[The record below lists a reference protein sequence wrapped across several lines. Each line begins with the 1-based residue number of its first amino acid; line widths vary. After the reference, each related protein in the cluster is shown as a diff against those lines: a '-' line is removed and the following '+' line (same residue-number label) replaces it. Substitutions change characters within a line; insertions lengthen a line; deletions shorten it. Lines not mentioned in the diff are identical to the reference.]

1 MQVFLFFQAIRCT
14 FNDDTMLFADSY
26 LSIEAPAQGLFRD
39 RGSRFL
45 SFAFPVKNES
55 NVKEILFG
63 LRGEHPSAVH
73 HCYAWRLGADK
84 LQYRANDDGEPSG
97 SAGKPIL
104 GQIQSRDLT
113 NILVVVVR
121 YFGGTLLGVPGLIHA
136 YKTAAA
142 EVLDKAVVEELFI
155 QYHYRISYNAED
167 TSAIMR
173 LLRELQAKIIENGY
187 DERHFIRF
195 HLKKQFVDQLNQGL
209 GELYKTKLELLA
221 QLP

>member
-1 MQVFLFFQAIRCT
+1 
-14 FNDDTMLFADSY
+14 MLFADSY
-26 LSIEAPAQGLFRD
+26 LSIEAPAEGLFRD

-55 NVKEILFG
+55 SVKEILIG

-142 EVLDKAVVEELFI
+142 EALEKAVVEELFI
-155 QYHYRISYNAED
+155 QYDYRISYDAED

-187 DERHFIRF
+187 DERHFTRF
-195 HLKKQFVDQLNQGL
+195 HLKKQFVEQLNQGL
-209 GELYKTKLELLA
+209 GELYKTKLELLEH
-221 QLP
+221 LP

>member
-1 MQVFLFFQAIRCT
+1 
-14 FNDDTMLFADSY
+14 MLFADSY
-26 LSIEAPAQGLFRD
+26 LSIEAPAQGVFRD

-45 SFAFPVKNES
+45 SFTFPVKNES

-121 YFGGTLLGVPGLIHA
+121 YFGGTLLGVPGLIQA

-155 QYHYRISYNAED
+155 QYHYRISYDAED